1 MKISAS
7 AAAARAASLFSLRKK
22 PNLQSYSG
30 DSETPRQLLCI
41 LPTTPLPHYPTSP
54 LPHYPT
60 TPPPHLL
67 LPCSLAPP
75 DECPDRLESKYGKKI
90 IYFREPL
97 LNSPVLKL

>member
-41 LPTTPLPHYPTSP
+41 LPTTP
-54 LPHYPT
+54 
-60 TPPPHLL
+60 PPHLL
-67 LPCSLAPP
+67 LPCSLAP
-75 DECPDRLESKYGKKI
+75 
-90 IYFREPL
+90 L
-97 LNSPVLKL
+97 LPQMNAPIG